1 MGILRTDN
9 ISGLGGRNAAN
20 GSVYFDGRD
29 DITALQVIA
38 AASNT
43 DFTFGTGDF
52 TIEFWMKHGATGS
65 YDLLY
70 DGRRDASSDVAPM
83 LYLVSGK
90 VRYYTVGGD
99 RITGTSD
106 ISHDSWHHIAL
117 CRSSGSTKLFLNG
130 VQEGSTYS
138 DSNSYVAKLNRP
150 VIGGEGPNFANNP
163 FGGFLSNLRVVKGTA
178 LYTANFTPP
187 TKVLKAIDGTVLL
200 CCQDSDNPTA
210 EATGKELLGQ
220 GGVYYG
226 RRFSNLATNG
236 GLETGDTTGW
246 TSSSMSVTPAVSTFS
261 HSGSYSLYC
270 ETNVNGS
277 GVYTTVDLDT
287 TKRYKISG
295 YIYNVTTGSTLS
307 KMKIGTSVGANTQYE
322 SQKASPGKWTYH
334 EWIGIPSATTTY
346 ITFVES
352 ASGTPVV
359 KWYVDDLR
367 VELWYPEEDQNI
379 LGNSNFLTD
388 ATGWSFSSTP
398 SGEYTISSN
407 RLNITDTSR
416 TGNAYATQQLWSSSL
431 AEGKYRITVDYA
443 LTAGGFDIGV
453 GNSNIWSLSGSGS
466 VTAERVADGNNSNFR
481 IIGNQHCAG
490 YFNNVS
496 LFRVAEPKAPVDVPP
511 LGVDNGVSFEDNTK
525 FDTQTYMV
533 PPKGKTE
540 SRNRGRALMAGSNPA
555 SKTISYL
562 NIQSQGNS
570 SDFGD
575 LITAA
580 DGSRGGSS
588 HTRGL
593 FAHSAA
599 ASPYTTDIEYV
610 TIANESNSI
619 DFGNLTGTSSSGAT
633 GGNDTRAIFWE
644 GTVPSTGVNI
654 CYATIASTGDALDFA
669 DMHLGVRHID
679 TMNSSTRC
687 VIPGGW
693 RTSPDINTSIIQY
706 VTIATLADAQ
716 DFGDVALTGGI
727 RAAGAFSSPT
737 RGVYGGG
744 ANSPSNSVLDTIE
757 YITIAS
763 KGDATDFGNLTTAR
777 RVEGGGT
784 SSHTRGLFTGGH
796 TPSQI
801 NTIDYIT
808 IATTGNAKDFG
819 DATPLMYTCGA
830 LSDCHGGLS

>member
-716 DFGDVALTGGI
+716 DFGDIALSNGT
-727 RAAGAFSSPT
+727 RASGAFSSPT

-744 ANSPSNSVLDTIE
+744 ADSPSNSVLNTIE
-757 YITIAS
+757 YITIATT
-763 KGDATDFGNLTTAR
+763 GDAKDFGDLTTAR

-796 TPSQI
+796 TPTQI
-801 NTIDYIT
+801 NTIDYVT
-808 IATTGNAKDFG
+808 IAALGNAQDFG
-819 DATPLMYTCGA
+819 DLTSQKTCGA

>member
-9 ISGLGGRNAAN
+9 IAGLGGRNAAN

-307 KMKIGTSVGANTQYE
+307 KMKIGSSIAGNQNYE

-334 EWIGIPSATTTY
+334 EWIGIPVASTLY

-379 LGNSNFLTD
+379 LGNGNFLTD

-398 SGEYTISSN
+398 SGEYSISSN
-407 RLNITDTSR
+407 RLNIADTSR
-416 TGNAYATQQLWSSSL
+416 TGNAYATQQLWTTSMR
-431 AEGKYRITVDYA
+431 EGRYRITVDYA

-481 IIGNQHCAG
+481 IIGNQHCVG

-525 FDTQTYMV
+525 FDTLSYMV

-716 DFGDVALTGGI
+716 DFGDIALSNGT
-727 RAAGAFSSPT
+727 RASGAFSSPT

-744 ANSPSNSVLDTIE
+744 ADSPSNSVLNTIE
-757 YITIAS
+757 YITIATT
-763 KGDATDFGNLTTAR
+763 GDAKDFGDLTTAR

-796 TPSQI
+796 TPTQI
-801 NTIDYIT
+801 NTIDYVT
-808 IATTGNAKDFG
+808 IAALGNAQDFG
-819 DATPLMYTCGA
+819 DLTSQKTCGA

>member
-322 SQKASPGKWTYH
+322 
-334 EWIGIPSATTTY
+334 
-346 ITFVES
+346 
-352 ASGTPVV
+352 
-359 KWYVDDLR
+359 
-367 VELWYPEEDQNI
+367 
-379 LGNSNFLTD
+379 
-388 ATGWSFSSTP
+388 
-398 SGEYTISSN
+398 
-407 RLNITDTSR
+407 
-416 TGNAYATQQLWSSSL
+416 
-431 AEGKYRITVDYA
+431 
-443 LTAGGFDIGV
+443 
-453 GNSNIWSLSGSGS
+453 
-466 VTAERVADGNNSNFR
+466 
-481 IIGNQHCAG
+481 
-490 YFNNVS
+490 
-496 LFRVAEPKAPVDVPP
+496 
-511 LGVDNGVSFEDNTK
+511 
-525 FDTQTYMV
+525 
-533 PPKGKTE
+533 
-540 SRNRGRALMAGSNPA
+540 
-555 SKTISYL
+555 
-562 NIQSQGNS
+562 
-570 SDFGD
+570 
-575 LITAA
+575 
-580 DGSRGGSS
+580 
-588 HTRGL
+588 
-593 FAHSAA
+593 
-599 ASPYTTDIEYV
+599 
-610 TIANESNSI
+610 
-619 DFGNLTGTSSSGAT
+619 
-633 GGNDTRAIFWE
+633 
-644 GTVPSTGVNI
+644 
-654 CYATIASTGDALDFA
+654 
-669 DMHLGVRHID
+669 
-679 TMNSSTRC
+679 
-687 VIPGGW
+687 
-693 RTSPDINTSIIQY
+693 
-706 VTIATLADAQ
+706 
-716 DFGDVALTGGI
+716 
-727 RAAGAFSSPT
+727 
-737 RGVYGGG
+737 
-744 ANSPSNSVLDTIE
+744 
-757 YITIAS
+757 
-763 KGDATDFGNLTTAR
+763 
-777 RVEGGGT
+777 
-784 SSHTRGLFTGGH
+784 
-796 TPSQI
+796 
-801 NTIDYIT
+801 
-808 IATTGNAKDFG
+808 
-819 DATPLMYTCGA
+819 
-830 LSDCHGGLS
+830 

>member
-1 MGILRTDN
+1 MGILRADN
-9 ISGLGGRNAAN
+9 IAGLGGRNATN

-29 DITALQVIA
+29 DITSLQVIA
-38 AASNT
+38 AAGNT

-379 LGNSNFLTD
+379 LGNGNFLTD

-398 SGEYTISSN
+398 SGEYSISSN
-407 RLNITDTSR
+407 RLNIADTSR
-416 TGNAYATQQLWSSSL
+416 TGNAYATQQLWTTSMR
-431 AEGKYRITVDYA
+431 EGRYRITVDYA

-744 ANSPSNSVLDTIE
+744 ADSPSNSVLNTIE
-757 YITIAS
+757 YITIATT
-763 KGDATDFGNLTTAR
+763 GDATDFGDLTTAR

-796 TPSQI
+796 TPTQI

-808 IATTGNAKDFG
+808 IASTGNAQDFG
-819 DATPLMYTCGA
+819 DSTSQKTCGA

>member
-744 ANSPSNSVLDTIE
+744 ADSPSNSVLNTIE
-757 YITIAS
+757 YITIATT
-763 KGDATDFGNLTTAR
+763 GDAKDFGDLTTAR

-796 TPSQI
+796 TPTQI
-801 NTIDYIT
+801 NTIDYVT
-808 IATTGNAKDFG
+808 IAALGNAQDFG
-819 DATPLMYTCGA
+819 DLTSQKTCGA

>member
-525 FDTQTYMV
+525 FDTLSYMV

-716 DFGDVALTGGI
+716 DFGDIALSNGT
-727 RAAGAFSSPT
+727 RASGAFSSPT

-744 ANSPSNSVLDTIE
+744 ADSPSNSVLNTIE
-757 YITIAS
+757 YITIATT
-763 KGDATDFGNLTTAR
+763 GDAKDFGDLTTAR

-796 TPSQI
+796 TPTQI
-801 NTIDYIT
+801 NTIDYVT
-808 IATTGNAKDFG
+808 IAALGNAQDFG
-819 DATPLMYTCGA
+819 DLTSQKTCGA